1 MQTNEFLENFK
12 LIEKHINRIG
22 NFPEEKSFQSK
33 VSELSKNSLIARF
46 QEDLKSFSNL
56 RNLLSHEPKKNGD
69 YIAKPSDF
77 TVSRI
82 KEIHQLITNPPLVFP
97 KFKFEVLGAESDD
110 YLNSILMEMNE
121 KSFSQF
127 PVYENG
133 IVKELINTNT
143 ISRWLFSKLE
153 EYGNILSVE
162 SKVADLINH
171 IEFKNNYKFIPKKTN
186 VFEAF
191 DKFKNQIKN
200 EKRNLDVLFITEN
213 GKQNEKVEGL
223 ITIED
228 IAEFV

>member
-153 EYGNILSVE
+153 ENGNILSVE

-171 IEFKNNYKFIPKKTN
+171 IEFKNNY
-186 VFEAF
+186 
-191 DKFKNQIKN
+191 
-200 EKRNLDVLFITEN
+200 
-213 GKQNEKVEGL
+213 
-223 ITIED
+223 
-228 IAEFV
+228 

>member
-1 MQTNEFLENFK
+1 MQTSEFIENFK
-12 LIEKHINRIG
+12 LIEKHINKIG
-22 NFPEEKSFQSK
+22 NFSEEKSFKSK
-33 VSELSKNSLIARF
+33 VSELSKNSLISRF
-46 QEDLKSFSNL
+46 QEDLYSFSNL
-56 RNLLSHEPKKNGD
+56 RNILSHEPKKNGD

-77 TVSRI
+77 AVNRI
-82 KEIHQLITNPPLVFP
+82 KEIYQLITNPPLVFP
-97 KFKFEVLGAESDD
+97 KFKFEVLGAQNND
-110 YLNSILMEMNE
+110 YLNYILNEMNE

-133 IVKELINTNT
+133 VLIELINTNT

-153 EYGNILSVE
+153 ENGNIISVE
-162 SKVADLINH
+162 SKVSDLITH
-171 IEFKNNYKFIPKKTN
+171 IEFKHNYKFISKKTN

-191 DKFKNQIKN
+191 NKFKNQIKN

-223 ITIED
+223 VTIED